1 MNLPRTLRP
10 QRLKIGLLSALALLP
25 SFAIG
30 TAADAA
36 SFNCKAARN
45 QCPESA
51 ICQSTD
57 LSSLDEQMTKLYET
71 VRGKAEGMGSRGAI
85 RDDQKTWL
93 AYRDAC
99 GCDQVCLVEAYT
111 ARNKELTPA
120 VYTTPQ
126 PDPVSKYRQTQVGK
140 SVLLG
145 EHTVK
150 VFKTDVDTVVV
161 GRPGGFFTHINI
173 KVKRNRVNFYDV
185 KVIYG
190 NDEVDHLQVRRV
202 VEQGQETGD
211 LQLDIGKY
219 KQRVIKEIQLTYQS
233 GKWWRGRALVEIQ
246 GRHG

>member
-1 MNLPRTLRP
+1 MIFPRTFRTLIYSTLAVLP
-10 QRLKIGLLSALALLP
+10 GLAFVP
-25 SFAIG
+25 
-30 TAADAA
+30 AADAA

-45 QCPESA
+45 QCPEKA

-71 VRGKAEGMGSRGAI
+71 LRAKTEGMGSRAAI

-111 ARNKELTPA
+111 ARNKELSPD

-126 PDPVSKYRQTQVGK
+126 PDPVSKYRQTQIGK

-202 VEQGQETGD
+202 VEQGRDTGD
-211 LQLDIGKY
+211 LQLDIAKY

-233 GKWWRGRALVEIQ
+233 GKWWRGRALVEIY

>member
-1 MNLPRTLRP
+1 MTIPRA
-10 QRLKIGLLSALALLP
+10 LKSIALSACLSLPTLAFVH
-25 SFAIG
+25 S
-30 TAADAA
+30 ADAA

-45 QCPESA
+45 QCPEKA
-51 ICQSTD
+51 ICQSQD
-57 LSSLDEQMTKLYET
+57 ISSLDEQMTTLYET
-71 VRGKAEGMGSRGAI
+71 IRKKTEGMGSRAAV
-85 RDDQKTWL
+85 RDDQKDWL

-111 ARNKELTPA
+111 ARNKELSPQAA
-120 VYTTPQ
+120 VTRVPET
-126 PDPVSKYRQTQVGK
+126 VSKFRQTQMGR

-150 VFKTDVDTVVV
+150 VLKTDQDTVVV

-190 NDEVDHLQVRRV
+190 NDEVDHLQVRRT
-202 VEQGQETGD
+202 VEQGSETGD
-211 LQLDIGKY
+211 LQLDVAKY

-233 GKWWRGRALVEIQ
+233 GKWWRGRALVEIY

>member
-1 MNLPRTLRP
+1 MIIPMTSTKTITLA
-10 QRLKIGLLSALALLP
+10 ALALLP
-25 SFAIG
+25 ALGFANS
-30 TAADAA
+30 ADAA

-45 QCPESA
+45 QCPEKS

-57 LSSLDEQMTKLYET
+57 LSSLDEQMTKLYDT
-71 VRGKAEGMGSRGAI
+71 VRAKSEGMGSRAAV
-85 RDDQKTWL
+85 RDDQKDWL

-111 ARNKELTPA
+111 ARNKELA
-120 VYTTPQ
+120 PQ
-126 PDPVSKYRQTQVGK
+126 AAATRAPETVSKYRQTQVGK
-140 SVLLG
+140 LVLLG

-150 VFKTDVDTVVV
+150 VLKTDQDTVVV

-173 KVKRNRVNFYDV
+173 KVKKNRVNFYDV

-190 NDEVDHLQVRRV
+190 NDEVDHLQLRRT
-202 VEQGQETGD
+202 VEQGGETGD
-211 LQLDIGKY
+211 LQLDVAKY

-233 GKWWRGRALVEIQ
+233 GKWWKGRALVEIY

>member
-1 MNLPRTLRP
+1 MMLPRTLRT
-10 QRLKIGLLSALALLP
+10 LILSAMAVAPTLSLYA
-25 SFAIG
+25 
-30 TAADAA
+30 TADAA

-45 QCPESA
+45 QCPEKA

-57 LSSLDEQMTKLYET
+57 LSSLDEQMTKLYDGLQT
-71 VRGKAEGMGSRGAI
+71 RAAGLGSRTAI
-85 RDDQKTWL
+85 RDDQRSWL
-93 AYRDAC
+93 SYRDSC

-111 ARNKELTPA
+111 ARNKELAPVTA
-120 VYTTPQ
+120 TSRA
-126 PDPVSKYRQTQVGK
+126 PDTLSKYRDTQVGK

-150 VFKTDVDTVVV
+150 VFKTETDTVIV
-161 GRPGGFFTHINI
+161 GRPGGFFTHLNI

-202 VEQGQETGD
+202 VDQGGETGD
-211 LQLDIGKY
+211 LQLDTAKY

-233 GKWWRGRALVEIQ
+233 GKWWRGRALVEIY
-246 GRHG
+246 GKHG